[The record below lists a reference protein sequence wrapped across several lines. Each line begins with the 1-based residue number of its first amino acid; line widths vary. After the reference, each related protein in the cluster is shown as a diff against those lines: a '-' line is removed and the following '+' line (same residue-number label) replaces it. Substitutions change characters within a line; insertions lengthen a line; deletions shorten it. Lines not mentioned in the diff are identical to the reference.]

1 MAIKIN
7 GSTVISDSQAITST
21 STISAT
27 GNVTAGNLVTG
38 GTLSV
43 TGNITGGNII
53 GTIASGSS
61 NVSAGNLNVAGVG
74 SVGSLRIAGYGNVI
88 NASGVWV
95 GSNSGLQGTTG
106 STGAQGTAGSNGAQ
120 GTAGSNGAQGTTGST
135 GAQGATGPSTAI
147 NATAVSTGTFYP
159 VFVAA
164 AGSNQTPS
172 IRTAATAFSFDAAT
186 NTLTVTSTSAQYADI
201 AECYRSDEEYEPGTV
216 VEFGGDAEVT
226 MATTDMSKRVAGV
239 ITTDPAYLMNSQL
252 SDGIVAAVALTG
264 RVPCKV
270 VGKVSKGDIMVS
282 AGNGQARAEA
292 DPKVGTVIGK
302 ALENFDGDQGVIEVV
317 VGRF

>member
-1 MAIKIN
+1 
-7 GSTVISDSQAITST
+7 
-21 STISAT
+21 
-27 GNVTAGNLVTG
+27 
-38 GTLSV
+38 
-43 TGNITGGNII
+43 
-53 GTIASGSS
+53 
-61 NVSAGNLNVAGVG
+61 
-74 SVGSLRIAGYGNVI
+74 
-88 NASGVWV
+88 
-95 GSNSGLQGTTG
+95 
-106 STGAQGTAGSNGAQ
+106 
-120 GTAGSNGAQGTTGST
+120 
-135 GAQGATGPSTAI
+135 
-147 NATAVSTGTFYP
+147 
-159 VFVAA
+159 VAA

-172 IRTAATAFSFDAAT
+172 IRTTATAFSFNAAT

-201 AECYRSDEEYEPGTV
+201 AECYRSDEDYEPGTV

-252 SDGIVAAVALTG
+252 NDGIVAAVALTG
-264 RVPCKV
+264 RVPCRV
-270 VGKVSKGDIMVS
+270 VGPVSKGDIMVS